1 MESKGR
7 ILVVDDE
14 EGMCEFFEFMLRDEG
29 YEVDSACSADK
40 ALRKIK
46 EGSFALILADIKMPG
61 MDGLE
66 MLQRIRELDDEV
78 VVIVMT
84 AYASLETA
92 VRAIKCDAYDYLIKP
107 FDDTNKVLTV
117 IEKGIERYRELV
129 KGEECPS

>member
-1 MESKGR
+1 MEGKGR

-14 EGMCEFFEFMLRDEG
+14 EGMCEFLEFMLKDEG
-29 YEVDSACSADK
+29 YEVYSAYSADK
-40 ALRKIK
+40 ALQKIK
-46 EGSFALILADIKMPG
+46 EGGFALILADIKMPG

-66 MLQRIRELDDEV
+66 MLQRIRELDDEA

-107 FDDTNKVLTV
+107 FDDTDKVLAV
-117 IEKGIERYRELV
+117 IEKGMEKHRELIEG
-129 KGEECPS
+129 KELP

>member
-14 EGMCEFFEFMLRDEG
+14 EGMCEFLEFMLKDEG
-29 YEVDSACSADK
+29 YEVHSAYSADK
-40 ALRKIK
+40 ALQKIK
-46 EGSFALILADIKMPG
+46 EGGFALILADIKMPG

-66 MLQRIRELDDEV
+66 MLQRIRELDDKA

-107 FDDTNKVLTV
+107 FDDTDKVLAV
-117 IEKGIERYRELV
+117 IEKGMEKHRELIEG
-129 KGEECPS
+129 KELP